1 MVTGNNEAFADPA
14 GAGEPPEP
22 AYAYR
27 PSLLGAGW
35 AFRLTADGIA
45 WEAGAKSGRIPYRA
59 VRRVRMTYKPV
70 SMQSHRFVTEIWA
83 EHAPKLQ
90 IISSSWKNL
99 VEQERLDAPYAA
111 FVRELHQRLHE
122 AGAPVDYVQGRNP
135 LSYWPGLALFVAV
148 ALGLAAAVVRALQV
162 HALGGAVVVAGFLA
176 LFLWQGGNFFRRNRP
191 GRYSPQ
197 ALPAELIPKG

>member
-1 MVTGNNEAFADPA
+1 VTWNNEGSADPA
-14 GAGEPPEP
+14 AAGEPPEP

-45 WEAGAKSGRIPYRA
+45 WEAGAKSGRVPYRA
-59 VRRVRMTYKPV
+59 VRRVRMAYKPA
-70 SMQSHRFVTEIWA
+70 SMQTHRFVTEIWA
-83 EHAPKLQ
+83 PGVPRLV
-90 IISSSWKNL
+90 IVSSSWKSL

-111 FVRELHQRLHE
+111 FVRELHRRLRD

-135 LSYWPGLALFVAV
+135 LSYWPGLALFVV
-148 ALGLAAAVVRALQV
+148 VGLGLAAAVARALQT

-176 LFLWQGGNFFRRNRP
+176 LFLWQGGNFFHRNRP

-197 ALPAELIPKG
+197 ALPAQLMPKS